1 MAIKSNFPDRL
12 QVRLTSSV
20 ELIRASL
27 EPYIPWIEEV
37 MGVPLDQTLTLEV
50 DADPGDAVAEH
61 LLPGLPLSAR
71 TKTRNRSWHSQ
82 IEEWT
87 LPGGGTPRI
96 AVSFQRER
104 RPKTA
109 PATVWNLEWQEIP
122 IALKLRG
129 LPRRV
134 VSVNLPMV
142 FPPSELPI
150 LESSR
155 HWLIV
160 HRQDAAALL
169 LMMQQVQDK
178 AERTL
183 RTVSGA
189 IRLEGRYD
197 WDTLVLDPTVSRLV
211 RRDFE
216 LFFDREEWFRK
227 HNLPLDRGTREYWP
241 WRP

>member
-1 MAIKSNFPDRL
+1 MAMKSNFPDRL

-27 EPYIPWIEEV
+27 EPYISWIEEM

-50 DADPGDAVAEH
+50 DADPGDAIAER
-61 LLPGLPLSAR
+61 LLPGLPLSAG
-71 TKTRNRSWHSQ
+71 TKTRNRSWHSL

-87 LPGGGTPRI
+87 LPSGGSPRI
-96 AVSFQRER
+96 AASFQRER
-104 RPKTA
+104 RPKTT
-109 PATVWNLEWQEIP
+109 PATVWELEWQEIP

-134 VSVNLPMV
+134 VSVNLPAV

-160 HRQDAAALL
+160 DRQDAAALL
-169 LMMQQVQDK
+169 LIMQQVQDK
-178 AERTL
+178 AQRSLGTM
-183 RTVSGA
+183 SGA
-189 IRLEGRYD
+189 IRLEGC
-197 WDTLVLDPTVSRLV
+197 
-211 RRDFE
+211 
-216 LFFDREEWFRK
+216 
-227 HNLPLDRGTREYWP
+227 
-241 WRP
+241 